1 MRVPTPASPCA
12 IATRCRRPA
21 HSLAQHLLCRG
32 VQHVEVLCGSGWP
45 LGPGYVKRERRHR
58 HDESGQKTET
68 RHNVHEHA
76 ALPHGSSERALLAVL
91 CAVLLADQSA
101 LAFPRVPAL
110 AGGRPAVGK
119 TCAGPAR
126 QAVRNGVLA
135 MRGAEGEKGQ
145 GTLRS
150 AEQKPFGVGGGELRI
165 LRDVPFRFGMPAREV
180 AADLSPSLAAR
191 SSSLTPPSRVCVCVC
206 VCVRACVRACV
217 YVHSCIYIYIS
228 QVWVWVP
235 PGYQEAREGGQRYPV
250 IYCQDGQNKVS
261 CACVSL

>member
-1 MRVPTPASPCA
+1 MR
-12 IATRCRRPA
+12 RCPMA
-21 HSLAQHLLCRG
+21 
-32 VQHVEVLCGSGWP
+32 
-45 LGPGYVKRERRHR
+45 
-58 HDESGQKTET
+58 
-68 RHNVHEHA
+68 
-76 ALPHGSSERALLAVL
+76 SSERALLAVL

-206 VCVRACVRACV
+206 VCVCACVRACV
-217 YVHSCIYIYIS
+217 CICTFMHIHIHITGMGVGTARIPGGSRGRATIS
-228 QVWVWVP
+228 GHLLP
-235 PGYQEAREGGQRYPV
+235 RRPE
-250 IYCQDGQNKVS
+250 
-261 CACVSL
+261 